1 VKAAYDMTRRCA
13 AGIALAACVI
23 AALPVQAQQT
33 YPNRPIR
40 FILPFATGGGT
51 DIAARLFG
59 QKLGEAVGQ
68 QVVIDN
74 RAGAGGIIG
83 TELAARAAPD
93 GYTLMMGGVNHSV
106 IPSLHK
112 KLPYDAVRDFAPV
125 SMLIEYPHLLLVHPT
140 MPAKSVKELI
150 ALVKARPGHFNY
162 ASGGAG
168 SVAHITAELFKS
180 LAGVNLVHVNYK
192 GTGPALIGF
201 LAGEAS
207 VAFYS
212 VSATAQH
219 VKAGRLR
226 ALGVTGPKRSPSL
239 PDLPTIAEAGVPG
252 YAATN
257 WAGVLAPAAT
267 PRPIVTRLHAEL
279 VRILH
284 QPDVKQ
290 RLAALDFEAVG
301 NTPEEFGAFI
311 RKEVVKWAAVVKGSG
326 MNVD

>member
-1 VKAAYDMTRRCA
+1 MVILESRMMFRWPLVL
-13 AGIALAACVI
+13 ALAFL
-23 AALPVQAQQT
+23 AAAPVQAQQA

-59 QKLGEAVGQ
+59 QKLGEAFGQ
-68 QVVIDN
+68 QVVVDN
-74 RAGAGGIIG
+74 RPGAGGIIG

-93 GYTLMMGGVNHSV
+93 GYTLMMAGVNHSV

-112 KLPYDAVRDFAPV
+112 KVPYDPVKDFAPI
-125 SMLIEYPHLLLVHPT
+125 SMLVEYPHLLLVHPT
-140 MPAKSVKELI
+140 VPAKSVKELI
-150 ALVKARPGHFNY
+150 ALAKAKPGHLNY

-180 LAGVNLVHVNYK
+180 LAAVNLVHVNYR

-226 ALGVTGPKRSPSL
+226 ALATTGAKRSPSL
-239 PDLPTIAEAGVPG
+239 PELPTIAEAGVPG
-252 YAATN
+252 YGASN

-267 PRPIVTRLHAEL
+267 PRPIINRLHGEL
-279 VRILH
+279 TRIL
-284 QPDVKQ
+284 QLPDVKQ
-290 RLAALDFEAVG
+290 RLATLDFEPVG

-311 RKEVVKWAAVVKGSG
+311 RKEVVKWAKVVKGAG
-326 MNVD
+326 MQAD